1 MPMSVLRPRL
11 LALLLLLAAAAGC
24 QRTPRSE
31 EIWRDAGFIRHV
43 PAATEAYLS
52 LHGAERWKAVLSAWV
67 PLLANPGFREVWS
80 RTPAGRITE
89 PFRAEDSLTTLLQ
102 ALSSSPPEEAFV
114 AFGPGTASQLA
125 ALQQVKR
132 LFEAA
137 RVRNLFTPV
146 PDAGLVPPEENDPS
160 EELPEDLADAAFT
173 EVMLPLPP
181 AMQEALENFVRHAA
195 IPPVVAGLKLAPD
208 DNRLPA
214 LLEAWVERLPEK
226 IPRDKLPAGEHGEF
240 TRVRLPVLSVVP
252 REAAVRARDILAANI
267 GDPYAATYLIRDL
280 MAKSTT
286 LCFGRA
292 RGYFLVTVGLDDPRE
307 ALAPDFAGSLPA
319 KGVLDRVAPRLGPG
333 QAALLY
339 ADPLIVSLAAAPPP
353 VGEYLDAAME
363 SALEFAPG
371 DAIRSLRTAAAP
383 LRGQAEELFH
393 PRVAALGGVVRETEG
408 RWSAELF
415 GGSLAPRLALG
426 NARSL
431 LAADTRMAV
440 IWTEHWE
447 ADYAAR
453 VARFAAGASAFAEE
467 WLETLGPV
475 FLETGARDR
484 MGWLLGMLAAA
495 WRPLGG
501 DTVNLLE
508 KAFDHHV
515 ALAVDLEGVMPGPP
529 FAPPAAAQA
538 ILPRVAVA
546 AGLRDRQALGE
557 LRAKIAASSALPL
570 MTPVETTPASGA
582 TTYAYPVPLAGPDL
596 APAVTVDASRWIL
609 GTSPSFTAAVAAL
622 PGTPRGNSSVQA
634 VHLSTAPIAAF
645 AESWA
650 NALEKDESLSAL
662 TGDLLPSEPA
672 TLRAAARLLRTPRR
686 FHYEA
691 RWENDTLHRVLELTP
706 EP

>member
-1 MPMSVLRPRL
+1 MLFVVTVT
-11 LALLLLLAAAAGC
+11 AGC
-24 QRTPRSE
+24 QRAPRSE
-31 EIWRDAGFIRHV
+31 QVWREAGFVSRV
-43 PAATEAYLS
+43 PAATEAFLS
-52 LHGAERWKAVLSAWV
+52 LHGADRWRAVAEAWS
-67 PLLANPGFREVWS
+67 PLLDDPGVREAWS
-80 RTPAGRITE
+80 RTPAGRIAE
-89 PFRAEDSLTTLLQ
+89 PFGMETLLPALRQ

-146 PDAGLVPPEENDPS
+146 PDADLVPPEENDPS
-160 EELPEDLADAAFT
+160 AELPDDLADAAFT

-208 DNRLPA
+208 DDRLPA
-214 LLEAWVERLPEK
+214 LLQTWVDRLPEK
-226 IPRDKLPAGEHGEF
+226 IPRDKFNAGAHGEF
-240 TRVRLPVLSVVP
+240 TRVRLPVMSVVP

-267 GDPYAATYLIRDL
+267 GDPYAATYIIRDL

-292 RGYFLVTVGLDDPRE
+292 HGYFLVTVGMDDPRQ
-307 ALAPDFAGSLPA
+307 ALAADFADSLPA
-319 KGVLDRVAPRLGPG
+319 KGALDRVAPLLGPG
-333 QAALLY
+333 KAALVY
-339 ADPLIVSLAAAPPP
+339 ADPLIASLAAAPPP

-383 LRGQAEELFH
+383 LREQAEELFH

-426 NARSL
+426 NARPL
-431 LAADTRMAV
+431 IAADPRMAV
-440 IWTEHWE
+440 TWTEHWE
-447 ADYAAR
+447 ADYAVR
-453 VARFAAGASAFAEE
+453 VARFAAGVSTFAEK

-475 FLETGARDR
+475 FLEAGARDR
-484 MGWLLGMLAAA
+484 TGRLLGLLAAA
-495 WRPLGG
+495 LQPLGG
-501 DTVNLLE
+501 DSAELLE
-508 KAFDHHV
+508 KAFSHHV
-515 ALAVDLEGVMPGPP
+515 ALTVDVDGVTP
-529 FAPPAAAQA
+529 A

-546 AGLRDRQALGE
+546 AGLRDRDALGT
-557 LRAKIAASSALPL
+557 LRAKITGSSVLPL
-570 MTPVETTPASGA
+570 MTAVETAPASGA

-596 APAVTVDASRWIL
+596 EPAVTVDAQRWIL

-622 PGTPRGNSSVQA
+622 PDAARGSSSVQSISVA
-634 VHLSTAPIAAF
+634 TAPVAAF

-650 NALEKDESLSAL
+650 GALEQDSSLSAL
-662 TGDLLPSEPA
+662 TAGLLPSEPA

-686 FHYEA
+686 FFYEA
-691 RWENDTLHRVLELTP
+691 RWEKDILHRVIELTP
-706 EP
+706 AP

>member
-1 MPMSVLRPRL
+1 
-11 LALLLLLAAAAGC
+11 
-24 QRTPRSE
+24 
-31 EIWRDAGFIRHV
+31 
-43 PAATEAYLS
+43 
-52 LHGAERWKAVLSAWV
+52 
-67 PLLANPGFREVWS
+67 
-80 RTPAGRITE
+80 
-89 PFRAEDSLTTLLQ
+89 
-102 ALSSSPPEEAFV
+102 
-114 AFGPGTASQLA
+114 
-125 ALQQVKR
+125 
-132 LFEAA
+132 
-137 RVRNLFTPV
+137 
-146 PDAGLVPPEENDPS
+146 
-160 EELPEDLADAAFT
+160 
-173 EVMLPLPP
+173 
-181 AMQEALENFVRHAA
+181 MQEALENFVRHAA

-226 IPRDKLPAGEHGEF
+226 IPRDKFSAGEHGEF
-240 TRVRLPVLSVVP
+240 TRVRLPVLSFVP

-307 ALAPDFAGSLPA
+307 ALAPDFADSLPA
-319 KGVLDRVAPRLGPG
+319 NGVLDRVAPRLGPG

-363 SALEFAPG
+363 SALEFAPS

-383 LRGQAEELFH
+383 LRGQAEELFR

-426 NARSL
+426 NARPL
-431 LAADTRMAV
+431 LAADPRMAV

-508 KAFDHHV
+508 KAVDHHV
-515 ALAVDLEGVMPGPP
+515 ADRAGPLAGDHGRAADRRAVLGERVEHRHGERAVLERYRGRSL
-529 FAPPAAAQA
+529 PATDHRRGRC
-538 ILPRVAVA
+538 L
-546 AGLRDRQALGE
+546 AGLLGRRRGCLRGCLRGSGVGAGDHERGRDRQV
-557 LRAKIAASSALPL
+557 AKNRGHERSRVGRTTDRDKVASR
-570 MTPVETTPASGA
+570 TPV
-582 TTYAYPVPLAGPDL
+582 
-596 APAVTVDASRWIL
+596 
-609 GTSPSFTAAVAAL
+609 
-622 PGTPRGNSSVQA
+622 
-634 VHLSTAPIAAF
+634 
-645 AESWA
+645 AEYR
-650 NALEKDESLSAL
+650 
-662 TGDLLPSEPA
+662 P
-672 TLRAAARLLRTPRR
+672 
-686 FHYEA
+686 
-691 RWENDTLHRVLELTP
+691 
-706 EP
+706 